1 MNIYTFDIARLLKIS
16 NELALKIQDEMEMNG
31 FDFSEAS
38 EARLKR
44 EAKLT
49 MKCMEILA

>member
-16 NELALKIQDEMEMNG
+16 NELALKIQEEMEMNF

-38 EARLKR
+38 DSQIKR
-44 EAKLT
+44 EAKLVLQG
-49 MKCMEILA
+49 MKV